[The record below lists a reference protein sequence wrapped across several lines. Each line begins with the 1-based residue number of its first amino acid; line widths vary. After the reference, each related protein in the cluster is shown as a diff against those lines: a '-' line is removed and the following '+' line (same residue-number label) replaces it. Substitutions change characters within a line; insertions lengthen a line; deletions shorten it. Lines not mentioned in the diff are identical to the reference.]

1 MALLVLSLHKKYTIG
16 FCNVSVMVKTPIL
29 KPAVIFVMAVA
40 LVLAGPLSVMSSVGA
55 TPVAESQSIS
65 ATENVDVWERSPLTL
80 RTTSEG
86 PTTIA
91 APRTFINVE
100 SAATGDLP
108 LNKRTITVYERNES
122 INMSFEPRIGAGTR
136 ALGGDEA
143 QLLAVKLDEA
153 PTTEGADT
161 GDISGSLGDVFANN
175 SNITSSELLDD
186 AEGVGT
192 ISEEGELNASYT
204 PESGGAYAFVLV
216 TVDEGN
222 EGLSVSD
229 GNVSVNGDVTVVGVE
244 QAIVQD
250 NASNAERTQNPVNP
264 GDDVTL
270 DVDTEIEGENVTHA
284 VLLVRQGELQRQSST
299 VTVSG
304 ELNESFSQDQI
315 SVENSFD
322 GVNGVATVGE
332 NTGLA
337 EGDLSE
343 TQSIPPIGLQGLFG
357 MVITDAETDADGDVI
372 HASTT
377 VVSGDADANVTVQTL
392 DTWPNG
398 AYQYVHVAVGNESV
412 TINSDTGTVTLS
424 QTGGPDNGG
433 GPGSGGGP
441 DNTGGPNTAANGNE
455 AE

>member
-1 MALLVLSLHKKYTIG
+1 
-16 FCNVSVMVKTPIL
+16 MVKTPIL

-40 LVLAGPLSVMSSVGA
+40 LVLAGPLSVTSTVGA
-55 TPVAESQSIS
+55 TPVAESQTIS
-65 ATENVDVWERSPLTL
+65 VTENVDFWERSPLTL

-91 APRTFINVE
+91 APETFINVE

-108 LNKRTITVYERNES
+108 LNKRTVTIHERNES
-122 INMSFEPRIGAGTR
+122 INMSFEPRVGAGTR
-136 ALGGDEA
+136 SLAGDEA
-143 QLLAVKLDEA
+143 QLLAVKLDRA
-153 PTTEGADT
+153 PTTAGANT
-161 GDISGSLGDVFANN
+161 GDITAASLEKILANN
-175 SNITSSELLDD
+175 SDITSEELLDD

-192 ISEEGELNASYT
+192 ISEDGELNASYT

-216 TVDEGN
+216 TVDEGD

-270 DVDTEIEGENVTHA
+270 DVDTEIEGENATHA

-304 ELNESFSQDQI
+304 ELNEGFSADQI

-322 GVNGVATVGE
+322 GVSGVATIGD
-332 NTGLA
+332 NTRIGDV
-337 EGDLSE
+337 DLSAD
-343 TQSIPPIGLQGLFG
+343 QSIPAIGLQGLFG
-357 MVITDAETDADGDVI
+357 MVVSEAESDADGEVV
-372 HASTT
+372 HASAT

-392 DTWPNG
+392 DSWPNG
-398 AYQYVHVAVGNESV
+398 AYQYVHVAVGNESG

-424 QTGGPDNGG
+424 QAGGPDNGG
-433 GPGSGGGP
+433 SPGDGGGP
-441 DNTGGPNTAANGNE
+441 PDNAGGPDDDE
-455 AE
+455 DE

>member
-1 MALLVLSLHKKYTIG
+1 
-16 FCNVSVMVKTPIL
+16 MVKTPIL

-40 LVLAGPLSVMSSVGA
+40 LVLAGPLSVTSTVGA

-65 ATENVDVWERSPLTL
+65 VTENVDVWERSPLTL

-91 APRTFINVE
+91 APQTFINVE
-100 SAATGDLP
+100 SAATGDLS
-108 LNKRTITVYERNES
+108 LNKRTMTVHERNES

-136 ALGGDEA
+136 ALAGDEA

-161 GDISGSLGDVFANN
+161 SDISRSLGDVFANN

-186 AEGVGT
+186 PEGVGT
-192 ISEEGELNASYT
+192 ISDEGELDASYT

-216 TVDEGN
+216 TVDDGQ
-222 EGLSVSD
+222 GLSVSD
-229 GNVSVNGDVTVVGVE
+229 GNASVDGDVTVVGVE

-250 NASNAERTQNPVNP
+250 NASTVEPTQSPATP

-270 DVDTEIEGENVTHA
+270 DVDTEIEDENATHA
-284 VLLVRQGELQRQSST
+284 VVLVRQDELQRQSST

-304 ELNESFSQDQI
+304 ELNENFSQDQV

-322 GVNGVATVGE
+322 GVSGVATVGE

-343 TQSIPPIGLQGLFG
+343 GQSIPPIGLQGLFG
-357 MVITDAETDADGDVI
+357 MVITDAESDADGDVI

-377 VVSGDADANVTVQTL
+377 VVNGDADATVTVQTL
-392 DTWPNG
+392 DSWPNDE
-398 AYQYVHVAVGNESV
+398 YQYVHVAVGNESG
-412 TINSDTGTVTLS
+412 TINSDSGTVTLS
-424 QTGGPDNGG
+424 Q
-433 GPGSGGGP
+433 GS
-441 DNTGGPNTAANGNE
+441 
-455 AE
+455 

>member
-1 MALLVLSLHKKYTIG
+1 
-16 FCNVSVMVKTPIL
+16 
-29 KPAVIFVMAVA
+29 MAVA
-40 LVLAGPLSVMSSVGA
+40 LVLAGPLSVTSTVGA
-55 TPVAESQSIS
+55 TPVSESQSIPV
-65 ATENVDVWERSPLTL
+65 TENVDVWERSPLTL

-91 APRTFINVE
+91 TPQTFVNVE

-108 LNKRTITVYERNES
+108 LNKRTVTVHERDEP

-136 ALGGDEA
+136 ALAGEEA
-143 QLLAVKLDEA
+143 QLLAVRVEEA
-153 PTTEGADT
+153 PTTEGVDT
-161 GDISGSLGDVFANN
+161 SDISTSLGDVFANN
-175 SNITSSELLDD
+175 SDITSSELLDD
-186 AEGVGT
+186 ADGVGAVD
-192 ISEEGELNASYT
+192 EDGELNASYT
-204 PESGGAYAFVLV
+204 PKSGGAYAFVLV
-216 TVDEGN
+216 TVDEGD

-250 NASNAERTQNPVNP
+250 NASTVELTQNPANP

-270 DVDTEIEGENVTHA
+270 NVDTEIEDENATHA
-284 VLLVRQGELQRQSST
+284 VLLVRRGELERQSST

-322 GVNGVATVGE
+322 TVSGVATVGDS
-332 NTGLA
+332 TRLA
-337 EGDLSE
+337 GADFSGI
-343 TQSIPPIGLQGLFG
+343 QSIPAVGLQGLFG
-357 MVITDAETDADGDVI
+357 MVLSEAEPGADGDVI

-377 VVSGDADANVTVQTL
+377 VLSGDPDGNVTVQTL

-398 AYQYVHVAVGNESV
+398 AYQYVHVAVGNESG

-424 QTGGPDNGG
+424 QAGGPDNGG
-433 GPGSGGGP
+433 GPGDGGGPGSGGGQGNGGGP
-441 DNTGGPNTAANGNE
+441 DNAGDDE
-455 AE
+455 EDEEE